1 MDPTTEE
8 QIAAETVRIEAAIK
22 VEMERILEEQ
32 RKKREIDFIHAEAM
46 RRIQRNSTL
55 PTYTAAVIQPH
66 TVKLPPTKEQLAEHA
81 RVARVN
87 AEAEQAALARRK
99 LAQIEF
105 GEKKAAALAVWINSP
120 MNWDEIQDRQQT
132 VGGFSMVGSGWTK
145 ESIEPEFWKWVDS
158 HDGFSVCPT
167 CKNTPKVIR
176 KAYSEQSRAYF
187 YTEGLWKSWEAGPHG
202 SQYGELISIHCC
214 EHLYEYKTQKRY
226 VLSSAMKLKR
236 GTPTTNFIVKERA
249 CGIEKDLRMHEI
261 EYSDYNPDDPLG
273 ELAYAEKVKADKL
286 QQIDTLRL
294 QLAALESQ

>member
-1 MDPTTEE
+1 MNTSTEE
-8 QIAAETVRIEAAIK
+8 QIAAETARIETAIK
-22 VEMERILEEQ
+22 LEMERILEEQ
-32 RKKREIDFIHAEAM
+32 RKKRETDFIHAEAM
-46 RRIQRNSTL
+46 RRIQRYSAL
-55 PTYTAAVIQPH
+55 PTYTIPTVQPH
-66 TVKLPPTKEQLAEHA
+66 VVKSPPTKEKLAEETRIA
-81 RVARVN
+81 RIN

-105 GEKKAAALAVWINSP
+105 GEKKAAALDVWINSP
-120 MNWDEIQDRQQT
+120 MNWDEIQDRQQQK

-176 KAYSEQSRAYF
+176 KAYSEQSKAYF

-236 GTPTTNFIVKERA
+236 GTPTTNFIVKHI
-249 CGIEKDLRMHEI
+249 CGTEKDLRMHEI
-261 EYSDYNPDDPLG
+261 EYSDYNPEDPLG
-273 ELAYAEKVKADKL
+273 ELAYAEQIKADKL
-286 QQIDTLRL
+286 QQIETLRL
-294 QLAALESQ
+294 QLAALEAQ